1 MASRTPEPLTRR
13 TWLLMLLAFVLMWA
27 WVLESQRRIEAQHP
41 ATAGQRD
48 SRQGALS
55 SVATPS

>member
-1 MASRTPEPLTRR
+1 
-13 TWLLMLLAFVLMWA
+13 LLALVLMWA